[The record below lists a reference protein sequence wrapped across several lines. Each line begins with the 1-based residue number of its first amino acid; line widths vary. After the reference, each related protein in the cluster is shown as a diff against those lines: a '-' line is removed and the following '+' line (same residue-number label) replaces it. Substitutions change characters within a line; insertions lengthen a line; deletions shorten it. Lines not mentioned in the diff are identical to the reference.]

1 MRTAQIR
8 SPLGVLTLAV
18 VLGMAAPIALDAQDD
33 VLRRNQD
40 GSELR
45 SDWLI
50 GSTVTTPD
58 GQNVGSI
65 DALLLDQE
73 EGEVTGAV
81 LNVGGLLGFGAK
93 QIAVQW
99 EQIEIAYDG
108 AEVILPITVDEAEEA
123 PEFAFRD
130 RQQPP
135 PPPVADPAAGGGMG
149 TVPQGGVGGTA
160 PQ

>member
-99 EQIEIAYDG
+99 EQIEIADDG